1 MSMKITVDT
10 SQVRQTV
17 DGMIRE
23 AGPARQFILQDAGAY
38 WEIQA
43 RKHVHVI
50 TGQTKSSINY
60 TVQGKQVNLEA
71 SGGAPF
77 EEDKGSPHDFMTQAL
92 EDLSIELP
100 RIIDNRLSKVF
111 GGTIFR

>member
-1 MSMKITVDT
+1 M

-23 AGPARQFILQDAGAY
+23 SGPARQFILQDAGAY

-43 RKHVHVI
+43 NKYVHVI
-50 TGQTKSSINY
+50 TGETKSSINH

-71 SGGAPF
+71 SGGAVF
-77 EEDKGSPHDFMTQAL
+77 EEARENGHDFMTQAL

-100 RIIDNRLSKVF
+100 RIIDNRMSKIF
-111 GGTIFR
+111 GGAIFR

>member
-1 MSMKITVDT
+1 MVFKITVDMGGI
-10 SQVRQTV
+10 RNMV

-23 AGPARQFILQDAGAY
+23 IGPARQFILQDAGAY

-50 TGQTKSSINY
+50 TGQTKSSISY
-60 TVQGKQVNLEA
+60 TVQGTKVNLEA

-92 EDLSIELP
+92 EDLTLEMP
-100 RIIDNRLSKVF
+100 RIIDNRMSKIF
-111 GGTIFR
+111 GGAIFR